1 MTDSEDPFSA
11 AEKMEKSGKYSDAV
25 ELYLAAA
32 KKFEEANN
40 LKKCSIAYAKAGL
53 SLELIQ
59 KNVEALEYLLKAVT
73 ILQNLNLE
81 DESSAFYY
89 SHLGFNYFILENFE
103 KAAESYT
110 TSAKIYEKD
119 KSFKAAT
126 EGYWRAGFSY
136 KQQADYARAESC
148 YKKALKLSEEF
159 GYKYQQAIVFG
170 LLGIL
175 YGDAMN
181 MHEEAA
187 ALYLRSG
194 ELFEELG
201 DMIEARDKYIWAS
214 QSYLSA
220 GKVEA
225 AEKLIASINR
235 IFPEN
240 NEYYI

>member
-1 MTDSEDPFSA
+1 MTDSEDLFLA
-11 AEKMEKSGKYSDAV
+11 AEKMEKSGKFNDAV
-25 ELYLAAA
+25 EIYLAAA

-40 LKKCSIAYAKAGL
+40 LEKCSIAYAKAGL

-59 KNVEALEYLLKAVT
+59 KNVEALEYILKAVV

-81 DESSAFYY
+81 DERSAFYY
-89 SHLGFNYFILENFE
+89 SHLGFNYFILEKFD
-103 KAAESYT
+103 KAAESYM
-110 TSAKIYEKD
+110 TSARIYEKE
-119 KSFKAAT
+119 KSFKTAA

-136 KQQADYARAESC
+136 KQQADYKMAENC
-148 YKKALKLSEEF
+148 YKKALKLSEEV
-159 GYKYQQAIVFG
+159 GDKYQQATVLG

-187 ALYLRSG
+187 VLYIRSG
-194 ELFEELG
+194 EIFEQLG

-214 QSYLSA
+214 QSYLSS

-225 AEKLIASINR
+225 AEKLMASINR

-240 NEYYI
+240 NQYYI